1 MAFERLFDWL
11 FAPIARL
18 AAALSDPE
26 RRERTAILTLIGYVA
41 IWTLYAVLAKGSQDI
56 HRDMPSAMPNPS
68 AMGKSVCARIRRT
81 IVSAPEATCSRA
93 PVTPSREIP

>member
-11 FAPIARL
+11 IAPIARL

-26 RRERTAILTLIGYVA
+26 RRERTVIVTLIGYVA

-56 HRDMPSAMPNPS
+56 HRDMAELV
-68 AMGKSVCARIRRT
+68 AW
-81 IVSAPEATCSRA
+81 
-93 PVTPSREIP
+93 SREPGLGYAKHPPFAAWLTALSPGPTR